1 MRAMTWVLF
10 SLFAVHAAGAQGEEA
25 SSPAERIV
33 ITAVGDVNLGS
44 AYPDESGL
52 PPDGGASLL
61 EGVRAELAGDVVFAN
76 LEGPLAD
83 GGVSQK
89 CGPRSRQCYAFR
101 TPTAYVR
108 HLKEAGFTVV
118 SLANNHVND
127 FGEEGRQSTLR
138 TLDEAGIRH
147 SGPVGDVAR
156 LVVRDRSLVLIAF
169 AAGTLSHNLLDIE
182 DAARRVKE
190 LSASGDLV
198 LVSFHGGTEGA
209 KAGTL
214 RDEPEFLG
222 GEPRGHLVQFAHAMI
237 DAGAS
242 LVIGHGPHVVRGLEV
257 YRGRLIAY
265 SLGNFCTYGG
275 FNLSGS
281 LGRAVILKAE
291 LDPRSGAFVTGRL
304 IATRQ
309 EGRGI
314 ARLDP
319 EGMGLREVRAL
330 SLADFPYSHPE
341 IGEDGALCP
350 GAGDGEGLFTL
361 ADSEKRKKLREL
373 LDELSRR
380 GLSKEALRR
389 AFGDRRAGLLPE
401 VLTRFAKPAEALPWE
416 KYRPLFIDE
425 AVLESARAFLAEHAE
440 LLSRVEEKYQVD
452 RTVVAAIVGVET
464 KFGKKRGNFPAFNVF
479 ATLSLLD
486 ARRGNWARNQLAA
499 LLSVFA
505 ADPLAVVGSYAGAV
519 GLVQFIPSSIRTYGV
534 DFDGDGRIDLDT
546 PDDALASAANYLKG
560 EGWKRARPI
569 VRGGVNY
576 RAIFRYNPAHHYA
589 RVVKELAEAL
599 GHPAEAPPAPKK
611 TPAPVPAPAPAPT
624 PAAPSPEPAP
634 PSAPPAP

>member
-1 MRAMTWVLF
+1 MKRWTVGGLAFLGTLWAI
-10 SLFAVHAAGAQGEEA
+10 SPAGAEEA
-25 SSPAERIV
+25 AVTVPAQPV
-33 ITAVGDVNLGS
+33 VVFAVGDVNLGS
-44 AYPDESGL
+44 AHPDQSGL
-52 PPDGGASLL
+52 PPDGGAGLL

-108 HLKEAGFTVV
+108 HLKEAGFSVV

-127 FGEEGRQSTLR
+127 FGEEGRQSTIR
-138 TLDEAGIRH
+138 VLDEAGIRH

-156 LVVRDRSLVLIAF
+156 LAVRGRSISLIAF
-169 AAGTLSHNLLDIE
+169 AAGTLSHNLLDID

-190 LSASGDLV
+190 LAAAGDLV

-209 KAGTL
+209 KAGTV
-214 RDEPEFLG
+214 RDEPEYLG
-222 GEPRGHLVQFAHAMI
+222 GEPRGHLVQFAHAMV
-237 DAGAS
+237 DAGAA
-242 LVIGHGPHVVRGLEV
+242 LVIGHGPHVLRGLEV

-275 FNLSGS
+275 FNLSGP

-291 LDPRSGAFVTGRL
+291 LDPQSGAFVAGRL
-304 IATRQ
+304 VATRQ

-319 EGMGLREVRAL
+319 EKTGVREVREL
-330 SLADFPYSHPE
+330 SFADFPYSHPE
-341 IGEDGALCP
+341 IGEDGSMRP

-361 ADSEKRKKLREL
+361 GDAERRKMLREL

-380 GLSKEALRR
+380 GFSKEALRR
-389 AFGDRRAGLLPE
+389 AFGDRRAALVPE
-401 VLTRFAKPAEALPWE
+401 ILARFARPAEALPWE

-425 AVLESARAFLAEHAE
+425 AVLEAGRAFLEEHVE
-440 LLSRVEEKYQVD
+440 LLSSIEQKYEVD
-452 RTVVAAIVGVET
+452 RAVVAAIVGVET
-464 KFGKKRGNFPAFNVF
+464 KFGKKRGTFPALNVF
-479 ATLSLLD
+479 ATLSMLD
-486 ARRGNWARNQLAA
+486 ARRANWARNQLGA

-505 ADPLAVVGSYAGAV
+505 ADPLSVVGSYAGAV

-534 DFDGDGRIDLDT
+534 DFDGDGRVDLDQ
-546 PDDALASAANYLKG
+546 PADALASAANYLKG
-560 EGWKRARPI
+560 EGWKRGKPI
-569 VRGGVNY
+569 VRGNANY

-589 RVVKELAEAL
+589 RVVQELAEAF
-599 GHPAEAPPAPKK
+599 GHPAEPPPAPKK
-611 TPAPVPAPAPAPT
+611 ARAPAPAPAT
-624 PAAPSPEPAP
+624 PAPEPAK